1 MSEMFNRSA
10 IGVRAHADG
19 IKQANASSKTVRGTR
34 LTHYR

>member
-19 IKQANASSKTVRGTR
+19 VGVKQWRQVNAQAAA
-34 LTHYR
+34 